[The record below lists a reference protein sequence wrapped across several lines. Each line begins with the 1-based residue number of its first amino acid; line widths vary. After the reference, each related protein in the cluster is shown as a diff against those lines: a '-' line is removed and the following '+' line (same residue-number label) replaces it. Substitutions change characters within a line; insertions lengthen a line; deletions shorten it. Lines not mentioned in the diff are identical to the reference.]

1 MSKKEYPH
9 VVEVS
14 WDLSQ
19 EREDWWDMICVYA
32 IEEFGLPGDR
42 FMTEA
47 TQDYM
52 KFRFKDP
59 RDALIMRLRWAI
71 V

>member
-1 MSKKEYPH
+1 MNDEYPY

-14 WDLSQ
+14 WELSQ
-19 EREDWWDMICVYA
+19 QREDWWDMICVYA

-42 FMTEA
+42 FKTEA
-47 TQDYM
+47 THDYM
-52 KFRFKDP
+52 KFYFQDP
-59 RDALIMRLRWAI
+59 YDAIIMRLRWGI